1 MKIAL
6 CQINPTVGA
15 INQNKKSIFDW
26 YHRAVDLGADLVVF
40 PELSLIGYPPQD
52 LLLRNRFIENAKN
65 ALDEIAQKSTIPI
78 ILGNTMMEDNKL
90 YNCAFFCEKGE
101 IISHYKKRLLPT
113 YDVFDEARYFT
124 SGSEPCVVKVSIN
137 GENVYLGLQICE
149 DLWDKNYSC
158 DLVEELKAK
167 GAEIIINLS
176 ASPYRVDRLLDRCEL
191 IQSKA
196 SDNRL
201 SYVYCNLVG
210 AQDELIF
217 DGQSLAYNE
226 NGELIAQ
233 GKAFE
238 EEILLVDINNSQ
250 TIDLKDSR
258 REEKIYNAL
267 VLGVKDYFNK
277 TGHSEAVIGLSGG
290 IDSSL
295 TACIAVDAL
304 GIENVHGVSMPS
316 KFSSQHSKDD
326 AKLLSENL
334 GVDYRTISIE
344 SIVSSFEESLKA
356 SYNGSEPGVAEE
368 NIQARTRGSIIMA
381 LSNKFNW
388 LVLSTGNKTE
398 LAMGYCTLYGDMNGG
413 LAVISDLSKTDVY
426 ALSRWVNEK
435 AGFDCIP
442 INSIEKPPS
451 AELAPNQ
458 VDPFDYD
465 VVSPLVTALIDNQ
478 KSPSELIK
486 EGADPG
492 LVKDISNRIRI
503 NEYKRR
509 QAAPGLRVTSKAF
522 GIGRRVPIV
531 NQRSEEHT
539 SELQSPFYI
548 FNIIGFGPKTISS

>member
-137 GENVYLGLQICE
+137 GENIYLGLQICE

-238 EEILLVDINNSQ
+238 EEILLVDIKNSQ

-356 SYNGSEPGVAEE
+356 SCNGSEPGVAEE
-368 NIQARTRGSIIMA
+368 NIQARARGSIIMA

-509 QAAPGLRVTSKAF
+509 QAAPGLKVTSKAF
-522 GIGRRVPIV
+522 GMGRRVPII
-531 NQRSEEHT
+531 NQYD
-539 SELQSPFYI
+539 EL
-548 FNIIGFGPKTISS
+548 KHD

>member
-26 YHRAVDLGADLVVF
+26 YHRAIDIGADLVVF

-101 IISHYKKRLLPT
+101 IISYYKKRLLPT

-149 DLWDKNYSC
+149 DLWDKNYSG

-238 EEILLVDINNSQ
+238 EEILMVDIKNSQ

-267 VLGVKDYFNK
+267 VLGVKDYFKK
-277 TGHSEAVIGLSGG
+277 TGHTEAVIGLSGG

-465 VVSPLVTALIDNQ
+465 VVSPLVTAMIEDE
-478 KSPSELIK
+478 KSPTELI
-486 EGADPG
+486 EGGADPE
-492 LVKDISNRIRI
+492 LVKDISRRIRI

-531 NQRSEEHT
+531 NQFD
-539 SELQSPFYI
+539 EL
-548 FNIIGFGPKTISS
+548 NND

>member
-15 INQNKKSIFDW
+15 INQNKTNILDS
-26 YHRAVDLGADLVVF
+26 YNRALASKADIVVF
-40 PELSLIGYPPQD
+40 PELALIGYPPQD
-52 LLLRNRFIENAKN
+52 LLLRDRFIKN
-65 ALDEIAQKSTIPI
+65 ANNALEEIAQKSSVPI
-78 ILGNTMMEDNKL
+78 ILGNTLIEDNKL
-90 YNCAFFCEKGE
+90 YNCAFICENGE
-101 IISHYKKRLLPT
+101 IVSHYKKRLLPT
-113 YDVFDEARYFT
+113 YDVFDEDRYFSAGNEHCIVEVPIEGKNT
-124 SGSEPCVVKVSIN
+124 KI
-137 GENVYLGLQICE
+137 GLQICE

-158 DLVEELKAK
+158 DLAKELKEL
-167 GAEIIINLS
+167 GAEIIINIS

-191 IQSKA
+191 IEGKA
-196 SDNRL
+196 KYNSIP
-201 SYVYCNLVG
+201 YIYCNLVG

-238 EEILLVDINNSQ
+238 EEIVMVDLALKKPL
-250 TIDLKDSR
+250 DLNIIE

-267 VLGVKDYFNK
+267 VLGVKDYFKK
-277 TGHSEAVIGLSGG
+277 TNHSEAVIGLSGG

-304 GIENVHGVSMPS
+304 GKDNVYGVSMPS
-316 KFSSQHSKDD
+316 KFSSEHSKDD
-326 AKLLSENL
+326 AKQLSKNL
-334 GVDYRTISIE
+334 GIDYRTISIE
-344 SIVSSFEESLKA
+344 SIVSSFEQSLKP
-356 SYNGSEPGVAEE
+356 SYNGSDVGVAEE
-368 NIQARTRGSIIMA
+368 NIQARARGSIIMA

-426 ALSRWVNEK
+426 ALSNWVNK
-435 AGFDCIP
+435 NAGFERIP
-442 INSIEKPPS
+442 ISSIEKPPS
-451 AELAPNQ
+451 AELRPDQ
-458 VDPFDYD
+458 VDPFDYN
-465 VVSPLVTALIDNQ
+465 VVSPLVSSLIDDE

-486 EGADPG
+486 EGVDPE

-522 GIGRRVPIV
+522 GMGRRVPII
-531 NQRSEEHT
+531 NQYD
-539 SELQSPFYI
+539 EL
-548 FNIIGFGPKTISS
+548 KHD

>member
-124 SGSEPCVVKVSIN
+124 SGSEPCVVKLSIN

-238 EEILLVDINNSQ
+238 EEILMVDIKNSQ

-465 VVSPLVTALIDNQ
+465 VVSPLVTAMIEDE
-478 KSPSELIK
+478 KSPTELI
-486 EGADPG
+486 EGGADPE
-492 LVKDISNRIRI
+492 LVKDISRRIRI

-531 NQRSEEHT
+531 NQFD
-539 SELQSPFYI
+539 EL
-548 FNIIGFGPKTISS
+548 NND

>member
-1 MKIAL
+1 MKITL

-124 SGSEPCVVKVSIN
+124 SGSEPFVVKVSIN

-201 SYVYCNLVG
+201 SYLYCNLVG

-238 EEILLVDINNSQ
+238 EEILMVDVKNSQ
-250 TIDLKDSR
+250 TIDLIDSR

-267 VLGVKDYFNK
+267 VLGVKDYFKK
-277 TGHSEAVIGLSGG
+277 TGHTEAVIGLSGG

-334 GVDYRTISIE
+334 GIDYRTISIE
-344 SIVSSFEESLKA
+344 SIVSSFEESLKT
-356 SYNGSEPGVAEE
+356 SYNGSELGVAEE
-368 NIQARTRGSIIMA
+368 NIQARARGSIIMA

-451 AELAPNQ
+451 AELTPNQ

-531 NQRSEEHT
+531 NQFD
-539 SELQSPFYI
+539 EL
-548 FNIIGFGPKTISS
+548 NND

>member
-65 ALDEIAQKSTIPI
+65 ALDEIAQESTIPI

-101 IISHYKKRLLPT
+101 IISYYKKRLLPT

-238 EEILLVDINNSQ
+238 EEILMVDIKNSQ

-509 QAAPGLRVTSKAF
+509 QAAPGLKVTSKAF
-522 GIGRRVPIV
+522 GMGRRVPII
-531 NQRSEEHT
+531 NQYD
-539 SELQSPFYI
+539 EL
-548 FNIIGFGPKTISS
+548 KHD

>member
-26 YHRAVDLGADLVVF
+26 YHRAVDIGADLVVF

-124 SGSEPCVVKVSIN
+124 SGSEPCVVKLSIN

-238 EEILLVDINNSQ
+238 EEILLVDIKNSQ

-267 VLGVKDYFNK
+267 VLGVKDYFKK
-277 TGHSEAVIGLSGG
+277 TGHTEAVIGLSGG

-368 NIQARTRGSIIMA
+368 NIQARARGSIIMA

-442 INSIEKPPS
+442 INSIENPPS

-509 QAAPGLRVTSKAF
+509 QAAPGLKVTSKAF
-522 GIGRRVPIV
+522 GMGRRVPII
-531 NQRSEEHT
+531 NQYD
-539 SELQSPFYI
+539 EL
-548 FNIIGFGPKTISS
+548 KHD

>member
-15 INQNKKSIFDW
+15 INQNKKIILET
-26 YHRAVDLGADLVVF
+26 YNRAIDLEADVIVF
-40 PELSLIGYPPQD
+40 PELAIIGYPPQD
-52 LLLRNRFIENAKN
+52 LLLRDRFIINAQN
-65 ALDEIAQKSTIPI
+65 ALNEIAQKSTIPV
-78 ILGNTMMEDNKL
+78 ILGNTLIEHNKL
-90 YNCAFFCEKGE
+90 YNCAFICENGE
-101 IISHYKKRLLPT
+101 IVSHYKKRLLPT
-113 YDVFDEARYFT
+113 YDVFDEARYFAAGNKHCIVELAIDGKNT
-124 SGSEPCVVKVSIN
+124 KI
-137 GENVYLGLQICE
+137 GLQICE

-158 DLVEELKAK
+158 DLAKELKES
-167 GAEIIINLS
+167 GAEIIINIS
-176 ASPYRVDRLLDRCEL
+176 ASPYRVDKLLDRCEL
-191 IQSKA
+191 IQTKA
-196 SDNRL
+196 KDN
-201 SYVYCNLVG
+201 SIPYIYCNLVG

-226 NGELIAQ
+226 NGQLIAQ
-233 GKAFE
+233 GKSFE
-238 EEILLVDINNSQ
+238 EEIVMVDLSLNKPMN
-250 TIDLKDSR
+250 LKVVQ

-267 VLGVKDYFNK
+267 VLGVKDYFKK
-277 TGHSEAVIGLSGG
+277 TNHSEAVIGLSGG

-295 TACIAVDAL
+295 TASIAVDAL
-304 GIENVHGVSMPS
+304 GKENVHGVSMPS

-344 SIVSSFEESLKA
+344 SIVSSFEQSLKA
-356 SYNGSEPGVAEE
+356 SYNGSESGVAEE
-368 NIQARTRGSIIMA
+368 NIQARARGSIIMA

-426 ALSRWVNEK
+426 ALSKWVNK
-435 AGFDCIP
+435 NAGFERIP
-442 INSIEKPPS
+442 LSSIEKPPS
-451 AELAPNQ
+451 AELRPEQ

-465 VVSPLVTALIDNQ
+465 VVSPLVSYLIDDE

-486 EGADPG
+486 EGADPE

-509 QAAPGLRVTSKAF
+509 QAAPGLKVTSKAF
-522 GIGRRVPIV
+522 GMGRRVPII
-531 NQRSEEHT
+531 NQYD
-539 SELQSPFYI
+539 EL
-548 FNIIGFGPKTISS
+548 KHD